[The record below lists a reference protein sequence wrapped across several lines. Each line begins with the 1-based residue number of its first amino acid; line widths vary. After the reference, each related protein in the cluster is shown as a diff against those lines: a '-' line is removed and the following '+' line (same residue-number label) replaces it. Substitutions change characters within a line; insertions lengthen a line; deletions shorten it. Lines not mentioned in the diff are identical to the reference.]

1 MARPCERRPARPC
14 SRRPHCSLRPRA
26 GGLRVSS
33 WVRVRA
39 GFERLPSAVLWWK
52 AIVFTEKVKR
62 SPADTRRSADVSLRC
77 RQTMRRTGEPT
88 LRPDPVALLARTR
101 VRPAPGPAGIP
112 EVVPATG
119 GQPCCPRHK
128 NHHRA
133 LKHSGTPA
141 AGWSPGSC
149 CCAVPTAAPPHL
161 PDAPEAPRSWEAPG
175 SHPLPTDLSFD
186 QSPHPVPGPCPRN
199 FSRQISE
206 IHLSSS
212 GTIHSTRA
220 CHGLA
225 SPAACRP
232 GKPAQ
237 AWSSLAA
244 LATFPLRPTTYLPQA
259 IFLSPL
265 VKGRYD
271 FWLR

>member
-1 MARPCERRPARPC
+1 M
-14 SRRPHCSLRPRA
+14 
-26 GGLRVSS
+26 SS

-77 RQTMRRTGEPT
+77 RQTTRRTGEPT

-133 LKHSGTPA
+133 LKHPGSPA
-141 AGWSPGSC
+141 AGGAAGGRGWGAEGD
-149 CCAVPTAAPPHL
+149 AVPSHGPQAGPPAPAAAPSPPRRH
-161 PDAPEAPRSWEAPG
+161 PISQTRREAPGSWEAPG
-175 SHPLPTDLSFD
+175 SHPLPTDLSFG

-199 FSRQISE
+199 FSRQVSE

-244 LATFPLRPTTYLPQA
+244 LATFRLRPTTYLPQA

>member
-1 MARPCERRPARPC
+1 M
-14 SRRPHCSLRPRA
+14 
-26 GGLRVSS
+26 SS

-77 RQTMRRTGEPT
+77 RQTTRRTGEPT

-133 LKHSGTPA
+133 LKHPGTPAAGGAAGDRGWGGGGGRGAFPRA

-149 CCAVPTAAPPHL
+149 CRAVPTAAPPHL
-161 PDAPEAPRSWEAPG
+161 PDAPG
-175 SHPLPTDLSFD
+175 SARVLGGAW
-186 QSPHPVPGPCPRN
+186 V
-199 FSRQISE
+199 
-206 IHLSSS
+206 
-212 GTIHSTRA
+212 
-220 CHGLA
+220 
-225 SPAACRP
+225 SPASHRSELRSESTSCPWAM
-232 GKPAQ
+232 
-237 AWSSLAA
+237 SS
-244 LATFPLRPTTYLPQA
+244 
-259 IFLSPL
+259 
-265 VKGRYD
+265 
-271 FWLR
+271 